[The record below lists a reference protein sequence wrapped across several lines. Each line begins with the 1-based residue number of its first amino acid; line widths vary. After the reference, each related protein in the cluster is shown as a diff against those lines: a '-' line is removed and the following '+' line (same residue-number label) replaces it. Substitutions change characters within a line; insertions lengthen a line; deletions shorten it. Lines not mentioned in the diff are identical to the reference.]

1 MAFGMAAGL
10 FAHELNA
17 SSASDPNSSELV
29 L

>member
-1 MAFGMAAGL
+1 MVLGMEAGL